1 MFNLR
6 DIYTIPLNMHQG
18 RGDQTKHTLFG
29 RAISFYLKEIIL
41 LVFLL
46 DPFFFFF
53 PAADRIKTAVL
64 SWEMQGEGLVFG
76 RESDPVSSYAF
87 AIQIKHFF
95 HARNTLSCTYT

>member
-1 MFNLR
+1 MFNVR
-6 DIYTIPLNMHQG
+6 DIYTTPLNMHQG

-29 RAISFYLKEIIL
+29 TAIFFYLKEIIL

-46 DPFFFFF
+46 DPFFF

-64 SWEMQGEGLVFG
+64 SWETQGEGLVFG

-95 HARNTLSCTYT
+95 HARNTLSCTCT